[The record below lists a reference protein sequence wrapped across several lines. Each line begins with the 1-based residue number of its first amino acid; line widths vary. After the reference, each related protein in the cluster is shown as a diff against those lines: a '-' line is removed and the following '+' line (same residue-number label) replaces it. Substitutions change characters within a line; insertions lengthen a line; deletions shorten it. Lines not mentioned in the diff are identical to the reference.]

1 MRLEL
6 RLPARSTSLA
16 ELRAALMAWLAGIG
30 VRSGVAFD
38 VVAAASEA
46 ASNAI
51 EHAETPTDPVVEVN
65 AERLDDT
72 LVIRVR
78 DFGRWRAPSFDSDRN
93 RGLMLIQSLMTH
105 VAVDRMPS
113 GTVVTMRRDLEDALE
128 DALK

>member
-16 ELRAALMAWLAGIG
+16 ELRAALTAWLARSG

-51 EHAETPTDPVVEVN
+51 EHAEAPSVPVVEVK

-78 DFGRWRAPSFDSDRN
+78 DFGRWRTPRFDTDRN
-93 RGLMLIQSLMTH
+93 RGLMLIQSLMSQ
-105 VAVDRMPS
+105 VAVDRTPG
-113 GTVVTMRRDLEDALE
+113 GTVVTMRLDLNQPPG
-128 DALK
+128 

>member
-6 RLPARSTSLA
+6 PLPASSTSLA
-16 ELRAALMAWLAGIG
+16 ELRAALTTWLARIG
-30 VRSGVAFD
+30 VGSGVAFD

-51 EHAETPTDPVVEVN
+51 EHAEAPSRPVVEVQ
-65 AERLDDT
+65 AERLDDA

-78 DFGRWRAPSFDSDRN
+78 DFGRWRKPRFDTDRN

-105 VAVDRMPS
+105 VAVDRTPA
-113 GTVVTMRRDLEDALE
+113 GTVVTMRRDLDRTAT
-128 DALK
+128 

>member
-1 MRLEL
+1 MGLEL

-16 ELRAALMAWLAGIG
+16 ELRVALTAWLTSTG
-30 VRSGVAFD
+30 VGSGVAFD

-51 EHAETPTDPVVEVN
+51 EHAEAPSPLVVEVQ
-65 AERLDDT
+65 AERLDDA

-78 DFGRWRAPSFDSDRN
+78 DFGRWRTPRFDTDRN

-105 VAVDRMPS
+105 VAVDRTPA
-113 GTVVTMRRDLEDALE
+113 GTVVTMRRDLDRA
-128 DALK
+128 AT